1 MPVVRKAHNAPPND
15 RPGDLLAYSQ
25 IGLHADAGLYQGRQ
39 SAVLGRHHDARCRLT
54 DAGHDVGHVEGA
66 GVDHDVAAR
75 ATCAAHGTIAC
86 ARYGALAYAAH
97 TTLAALAAVIES
109 RKVANGGDPDASYVS
124 RLLHK
129 GPDAFL
135 KKIGE
140 EATEVVMA
148 AKDAD
153 HGGDASKIV
162 YEVADLWFHTMV
174 ALSHYNLS
182 PADVIAELER
192 RVGTSGLE
200 EKALR
205 KVVAREAEPKADSH

>member
-1 MPVVRKAHNAPPND
+1 MSANTT
-15 RPGDLLAYSQ
+15 SQ
-25 IGLHADAGLYQGRQ
+25 D
-39 SAVLGRHHDARCRLT
+39 
-54 DAGHDVGHVEGA
+54 
-66 GVDHDVAAR
+66 
-75 ATCAAHGTIAC
+75 
-86 ARYGALAYAAH
+86 ALAR
-97 TTLAALAAVIES
+97 LAAVIES
-109 RKVANGGDPDASYVS
+109 RKAANGGDPTASYVA

-153 HGGDASKIV
+153 HGGDATKIV
-162 YEVADLWFHTMV
+162 YEVADLWFHSMI
-174 ALSHYNLS
+174 ALAHYGLT

-192 RVGTSGLE
+192 REGTCGIE

-205 KVVAREAEPKADSH
+205 KVIARETAEGNKP